1 MPKTNTK
8 PLFLKVFDAKFY
20 HESSA
25 IMERHKLFRVL
36 SLTHAQCTTK
46 WLNLNSTLSA
56 IEKITFPMGS
66 LFSRHHSMEEMNI
79 DTKNEV
85 SVLHMMCR
93 CLTEFISVKVTS
105 LDGCIRGC
113 NYSK

>member
-56 IEKITFPMGS
+56 IEKITFPMDS

-93 CLTEFISVKVTS
+93 CLTEFI
-105 LDGCIRGC
+105 
-113 NYSK
+113 